1 MNPLYPHKQDHLMP
15 QVKTPDNGIA
25 LYTIKSV
32 YGQDKAYPANS
43 LAEALCDMTN
53 TKTMLYRHISI
64 IKRLGFDVQF
74 ITPSVQDFDPTTLQ

>member
-1 MNPLYPHKQDHLMP
+1 MTTQ
-15 QVKTPDNGIA
+15 TPDNGIA

-32 YGQDKAYPANS
+32 YGQDKAYPANT
-43 LAEALCDMTN
+43 LARALCDMTN

-74 ITPSVQDFDPTTLQ
+74 VTPSIEDFDPTTLQ

>member
-1 MNPLYPHKQDHLMP
+1 MNLLYSHKRDHLMP

-43 LAEALCDMTN
+43 LAEKLCTLTN
-53 TKTMLYRHISI
+53 TKILLHRHISVI
-64 IKRLGFDVQF
+64 ESLGFDVQF
-74 ITPSVQDFDPTTLQ
+74 ITPSIEDFDPTFLQ

>member
-1 MNPLYPHKQDHLMP
+1 MTTQ
-15 QVKTPDNGIA
+15 TPDNGIA

-32 YGQDKAYPANS
+32 YGQDKAYPANT
-43 LAEALCDMTN
+43 LARALCDMTN

-74 ITPSVQDFDPTTLQ
+74 IAPSVQEFDPTTLQ